1 MKSKKAH
8 FVKLNYFKWIW
19 YAMWPSLTPDQLL
32 CTVATGSLGVAIVV
46 ATGSLGVVIV
56 VATGSF
62 E

>member
-1 MKSKKAH
+1 
-8 FVKLNYFKWIW
+8 
-19 YAMWPSLTPDQLL
+19 MWPSLTPDQLL